1 MANVEVFRTEVLN
14 ECCFARTGDAHNSDN
29 DIIWSFEETL
39 ADVIDIG
46 HVNWTLT
53 WAQQS
58 GFETPLRQWRA
69 FPLRKLRTE
78 EAGLLWKRKRS
89 WFPCSREI

>member
-29 DIIWSFEETL
+29 DIIWSFEEIL

-53 WAQQS
+53 WAQHPN
-58 GFETPLRQWRA
+58 FEVPLRQQRA
-69 FPLRKLRTE
+69 FPLSKLRTE
-78 EAGLLWKRKRS
+78 EAGLWKRKQS
-89 WFPCSREI
+89 WFPCPRRI

>member
-1 MANVEVFRTEVLN
+1 MANIEVFRTEVLN

-39 ADVIDIG
+39 ANVIDIG

-53 WAQQS
+53 WA
-58 GFETPLRQWRA
+58 
-69 FPLRKLRTE
+69 
-78 EAGLLWKRKRS
+78 
-89 WFPCSREI
+89 